1 MTENKSTIQTAAGVP
16 ERERAVL
23 VAVVRDSQELRQSEE
38 YLDELEFLAETAD
51 ITTVRR
57 FSQRL
62 PQPSSRIYVGPGKL
76 EEIAAYCE
84 EHAVDVAIFDDELTP
99 AQTRNIERAMPC
111 RILDR
116 TRLILDIFLA
126 RAQTAYAKTQVQL
139 AQYEYMLPRL
149 AGLWTH
155 LERQRGGTG
164 TRGGAGER
172 EIETDRR
179 IVRNRI
185 SKLKEDLKKIDRQM
199 AVQRSNRGQLVRVA
213 LVGYTNVGK
222 STLMNLIAK
231 SEVFAENKLFAT
243 LDTTVRKVVFDNLPF
258 LLSDT
263 VGFIR
268 KLPTELIESFKST
281 LDEVR
286 EADLLLHVVDV
297 SGCEGRDPKAD
308 FEQINHE
315 LEGFSADL
323 ATRPQIVLGNKCDI
337 ATPEQVEEFKQ
348 FVEAKGLTFV
358 PISAATRQGVDAL
371 PAMVYSRLKEL
382 PPVKVF
388 EAEYVKPSLVDAP
401 TRPFTVERTG
411 AHEFTVDAPWLER
424 ILAGTN
430 VEDYESLQYFQTQ
443 LGDSGILDEL
453 VRQNVEEDDTIKIG
467 EYEFDYVY

>member
-1 MTENKSTIQTAAGVP
+1 MAAQTNFIDIATIWLHAGKGGDGAVSFHREKFVAAG
-16 ERERAVL
+16 
-23 VAVVRDSQELRQSEE
+23 
-38 YLDELEFLAETAD
+38 
-51 ITTVRR
+51 
-57 FSQRL
+57 
-62 PQPSSRIYVGPGKL
+62 GPDGG
-76 EEIAAYCE
+76 
-84 EHAVDVAIFDDELTP
+84 D
-99 AQTRNIERAMPC
+99 
-111 RILDR
+111 
-116 TRLILDIFLA
+116 
-126 RAQTAYAKTQVQL
+126 
-139 AQYEYMLPRL
+139 
-149 AGLWTH
+149 GG
-155 LERQRGGTG
+155 RGGDIIFVADDHLSTLMDFRYKRKYTAPEGGKGGASLCHGKNAENLIIKVPLG
-164 TRGGAGER
+164 TVIKDAESGLVIADLSDHTPVTIAKGGRGGYGNAHFATPTRQIPKFAKPGMPGEDIQVTL
-172 EIETDRR
+172 EL
-179 IVRNRI
+179 
-185 SKLKEDLKKIDRQM
+185 KLIAD
-199 AVQRSNRGQLVRVA
+199 
-213 LVGYTNVGK
+213 VGLIGFPNVGK
-222 STLMNLIAK
+222 STLISTISAARPKIANYH
-231 SEVFAENKLFAT
+231 FTT
-243 LDTTVRKVVFDNLPF
+243 LTPVLGVVR
-258 LLSDT
+258 
-263 VGFIR
+263 VGPEQSFVCADI
-268 KLPTELIESFKST
+268 PGLIEGA
-281 LDEVR
+281 
-286 EADLLLHVVDV
+286 ADGVGLGHDFLRHVERCRLLLHVVDV
-297 SGCEGRDPKAD
+297 SGCEGRDPKED

-371 PAMVYSRLKEL
+371 PALVYSRLKEL

>member
-1 MTENKSTIQTAAGVP
+1 MAAQTNFIDIATIWLHAGKGGDGAVSFHREKFVAAG
-16 ERERAVL
+16 
-23 VAVVRDSQELRQSEE
+23 
-38 YLDELEFLAETAD
+38 
-51 ITTVRR
+51 
-57 FSQRL
+57 
-62 PQPSSRIYVGPGKL
+62 GPDGG
-76 EEIAAYCE
+76 
-84 EHAVDVAIFDDELTP
+84 D
-99 AQTRNIERAMPC
+99 
-111 RILDR
+111 
-116 TRLILDIFLA
+116 
-126 RAQTAYAKTQVQL
+126 
-139 AQYEYMLPRL
+139 
-149 AGLWTH
+149 GG
-155 LERQRGGTG
+155 RGGDIIFVVDDHLSTLMDFRYKRKYTAPEGGKGGASLCHGKNAENLIIKVPLG
-164 TRGGAGER
+164 TVIKDAESGLVIADLSDHTPVTIAKGGRGGYGNAHFATPTRQIPKFAKPGLPGEDMHLTL
-172 EIETDRR
+172 E
-179 IVRNRI
+179 
-185 SKLKEDLKKIDRQM
+185 LKVIAD
-199 AVQRSNRGQLVRVA
+199 
-213 LVGYTNVGK
+213 VGLIGFPNVGK
-222 STLMNLIAK
+222 STLISTISAARPKIANYH
-231 SEVFAENKLFAT
+231 FTT
-243 LDTTVRKVVFDNLPF
+243 LTPVLGVVR
-258 LLSDT
+258 
-263 VGFIR
+263 VGPEQSFVCADI
-268 KLPTELIESFKST
+268 PGLIEGA
-281 LDEVR
+281 
-286 EADLLLHVVDV
+286 ADGVGLGHDFLRHVERCRLLLHVVDV
-297 SGCEGRDPKAD
+297 SGCEGRDPKED

-371 PAMVYSRLKEL
+371 PALVYSRLKEL